1 MASCQER
8 MIAVLK
14 HCEAP
19 EKPEMRAHVQHGRS
33 GILVPVGNSEEICA
47 ALKKLVDDAD
57 LRRSMGEAGF
67 QLILKEHR
75 IEETARRYVDVF
87 TGGGSAP
94 GS

>member
-1 MASCQER
+1 MSNS
-8 MIAVLK
+8 M
-14 HCEAP
+14 
-19 EKPEMRAHVQHGRS
+19 
-33 GILVPVGNSEEICA
+33 VPVGNSEEICA